1 MRLLFITTFIFLT
14 SIVLAQSPDI
24 ESRFQEID
32 KAIAESPH
40 YIAQREA
47 QITIARHT
55 YEQVTGKQKYD
66 AGFKLY
72 ELYRPFV
79 SDSAIYFLRQCISL
93 AEAQGNHSASVHC
106 RSLLAIRCTNIG
118 MYDEALNILDSIR
131 LTNGLEKNILG
142 TYYEAYNNVYSELS
156 YYTRLNDMRK
166 NYLDKAFHYE
176 QLMYEH
182 LPATNE
188 ACFLKREQR
197 AQGDRKFDESMAIND
212 EWLKTVEPGS
222 HPYAL
227 TALYR
232 YIEYKLKY

>member
-1 MRLLFITTFIFLT
+1 MRLLFITTFILLT

-93 AEAQGNHSASVHC
+93 AFCIFLVVSSDEHLFMWLSATCMS
-106 RSLLAIRCTNIG
+106 S
-118 MYDEALNILDSIR
+118 
-131 LTNGLEKNILG
+131 LEKHLFRSSAYFWFGLFLG
-142 TYYEAYNNVYSELS
+142 
-156 YYTRLNDMRK
+156 
-166 NYLDKAFHYE
+166 
-176 QLMYEH
+176 
-182 LPATNE
+182 
-188 ACFLKREQR
+188 
-197 AQGDRKFDESMAIND
+197 G
-212 EWLKTVEPGS
+212 
-222 HPYAL
+222 
-227 TALYR
+227 
-232 YIEYKLKY
+232 